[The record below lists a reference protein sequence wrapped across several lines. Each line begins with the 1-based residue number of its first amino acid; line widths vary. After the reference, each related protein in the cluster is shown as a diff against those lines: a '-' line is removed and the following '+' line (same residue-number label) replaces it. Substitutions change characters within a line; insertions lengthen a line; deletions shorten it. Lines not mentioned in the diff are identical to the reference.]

1 MPLHVRIHIERPSAP
16 RKWTVK
22 RYSTRKR
29 QTDIGC
35 DLRVSPVWVFWWI
48 RRLLGRFEALVAD
61 LTDVS
66 AHLVSERV
74 VGRVFVGQL
83 GLGIGVQDKDGRAEV
98 RRR

>member
-1 MPLHVRIHIERPSAP
+1 MGILVDSE
-16 RKWTVK
+16 T
-22 RYSTRKR
+22 TRA
-29 QTDIGC
+29 
-35 DLRVSPVWVFWWI
+35 V
-48 RRLLGRFEALVAD
+48 EALVAD

-83 GLGIGVQDKDGRAEV
+83 GLGIGVQDEDGRAEV